1 MAAELTLHPVAVR
14 GRFGGFRNLLRNELA
29 AFWGTPTWLIQV
41 GTWLVFGPGFLL
53 LFLLTESLGAGQD
66 GRAPRAAIELAARV
80 LPATAGTLVAIA
92 AVILAQGKIVGEKQ
106 SGTAAWVLSKP
117 VSRSGFV
124 LAKFLALGSGM
135 VATAVAVQVLFYL
148 ALALLLGTVFR
159 SRNPVIAIPLLLLFV
174 MAQWL
179 GSFELSAVAGALLA
193 EGTVPAEALVVI
205 VAYALL
211 TVGLLGAA
219 IRRFGREEF

>member
-106 SGTAAWVLSKP
+106 SGTACVGWFAHLCARDAALCHSP
-117 VSRSGFV
+117 VRV
-124 LAKFLALGSGM
+124 
-135 VATAVAVQVLFYL
+135 VQ
-148 ALALLLGTVFR
+148 
-159 SRNPVIAIPLLLLFV
+159 
-174 MAQWL
+174 
-179 GSFELSAVAGALLA
+179 
-193 EGTVPAEALVVI
+193 PAEHRHCAHPP
-205 VAYALL
+205 A
-211 TVGLLGAA
+211 GLGL
-219 IRRFGREEF
+219 R

>member
-1 MAAELTLHPVAVR
+1 MSAPPRRSCSHWCWRTGGCTSWTTAAGTPTWSKSSWKWSKEATMAAELTLQPVAVR
-14 GRFGGFRNLLRNELA
+14 GRYGDFRNLLRNELA

-53 LFLLTESLGAGQD
+53 LFLLTESLGAGQE
-66 GRAPRAAIELAARV
+66 GRASRAAIELAARV

-117 VSRSGFV
+117 VSRSAFV

-135 VATAVAVQVLFYL
+135 VATAVAVPG
-148 ALALLLGTVFR
+148 AGA
-159 SRNPVIAIPLLLLFV
+159 
-174 MAQWL
+174 W
-179 GSFELSAVAGALLA
+179 AVAA
-193 EGTVPAEALVVI
+193 V
-205 VAYALL
+205 
-211 TVGLLGAA
+211 
-219 IRRFGREEF
+219 